1 MKPQSENA
9 AQGSHSSME
18 EAESTLR
25 LIAGLP
31 APEGLETRVKTA
43 LYRAPAQAKA
53 ATLLDW
59 PLGARRNWLQNTLH
73 STWVRNAA
81 AAAIVCVVAG
91 GSWGVYQH
99 ARPRETP
106 MALPHVG
113 SGFSSANAMRTPKT
127 LDGPTL
133 KHPMLKPA
141 AKAAGGGETAG
152 MAKRRPDIKKKAAG
166 KAVVG
171 KPAAQ

>member
-1 MKPQSENA
+1 
-9 AQGSHSSME
+9 
-18 EAESTLR
+18 
-25 LIAGLP
+25 
-31 APEGLETRVKTA
+31 
-43 LYRAPAQAKA
+43 
-53 ATLLDW
+53 
-59 PLGARRNWLQNTLH
+59 
-73 STWVRNAA
+73 
-81 AAAIVCVVAG
+81 VVAG

-99 ARPRETP
+99 ARPREIP

-133 KHPMLKPA
+133 KHPVPTPA
-141 AKAAGGGETAG
+141 VKAAGGETAG
-152 MAKRRPDIKKKAAG
+152 MAKKRPDIKKKAAG